1 MKHLLPIILAISLL
15 SCSNKKEE
23 IVNQIKAYKDSL
35 GTVAQREAKLWDGV
49 MQIQEKYVGQQSLDS
64 VRAFELAHAKER
76 ASITTD
82 RIIFESKID
91 SLELELKKY

>member
-1 MKHLLPIILAISLL
+1 MKHLLLIVFSVSLL

-23 IVNQIKAYKDSL
+23 IVEQIKAYKDSL
-35 GTVAQREAKLWDGV
+35 GTVAQREAKFLDGV
-49 MQIQEKYVGQQSLDS
+49 MRIQEKYVGQQSLDS
-64 VRAFELAHAKER
+64 VRAFELAHAKEK